1 MNESINDMVGDII
14 DQLQSNKT
22 QIERVRAVRDP
33 IKREDLE
40 NFIIQ
45 KSGELVQ
52 DALETVQTIREDIIA
67 APDDKNVS
75 SFADLVTA
83 TSNAIETLNKLVAS
97 TKKNETTIKVKEMDI
112 ASKRELQEVQ
122 GQARAALTREEVFK
136 LLLQNA
142 KTVEGEIVQP
152 ALQEKTLQ

>member
-1 MNESINDMVGDII
+1 MNESINDIVGDII
-14 DQLQSNKT
+14 DQLQDNNT
-22 QIERVRAVRDP
+22 QIERVRTVREP
-33 IKREDLE
+33 LKKEELE

-75 SFADLVTA
+75 SFADLITA
-83 TSNAIETLNKLVAS
+83 TSNAIETLNRLSAS
-97 TKKNETTIKVKEMDI
+97 TKKNETAIKVKEMDI
-112 ASKRELQEVQ
+112 ASKRELQEAQ
-122 GQARAALTREEVFK
+122 GQSQATLTREEVFK

-142 KTVEGEIVQP
+142 KTVEGEIIQP
-152 ALQEKTLQ
+152 ALPNKSL